1 MESELK
7 KEENKEAESVYS
19 RRGIWIGSILV
30 VLAMGIIL
38 WFWRQEQNR
47 TVVLNNGS
55 VLRYMEALP
64 SGVNY
69 STEKEWYRLARRY
82 LPTRFIRWLPPAE
95 TVYNSENEGIAIFFR
110 HTKASAQEKH
120 WRNKFPS
127 RREVMDDKGFVY
139 RIQRRMGSTR
149 ISGDG
154 TEWITEIH
162 LPRFPRRQSQ
172 FPLYFYDDEDRQMS
186 RIMIE
191 NPLPK
196 EFPFPEWMADV
207 LPSTNVVNGV
217 QIVLRDFC
225 SAGEPQIDISRVD
238 GKPTPLRLRRWEFM
252 DPTGN
257 KTDGGKPELLSPHE
271 PVWRLAMELYQS
283 RDDEFASW
291 QRGRFENL
299 SVPGVGE
306 VIPHKKSIEVD
317 GVSFRLLLL
326 SGPGNTQ
333 VITTVTNGV
342 QFYADKLTRP
352 VGDYAKYG
360 SGPTIGWTATYSRY
374 SWKSN
379 YHFAIIDTL
388 NPGEN
393 VELFYRA
400 TDQDGRE
407 LDMES
412 SDWFDDDIK
421 DPLESYFQRRYTR
434 GLKLDDGVKSLNVE
448 CMVNR
453 GLSVEFFVRSKD
465 VLKEADIN

>member
-1 MESELK
+1 M
-7 KEENKEAESVYS
+7 YS
-19 RRGIWIGSILV
+19 RRRIWIGSILV
-30 VLAMGIIL
+30 VLAGGIIL
-38 WFWRQEQNR
+38 WLWRQEQNR
-47 TVVLNNGS
+47 TVVLDNGS

-64 SGVNY
+64 AGVNY
-69 STEKEWYRLARRY
+69 STGKEWHRLLRRY
-82 LPTRFIRWLPPAE
+82 LPARFVRWLPPAE
-95 TVYNSENEGIAIFFR
+95 TVHNSEDEGIALFFK
-110 HTKASAQEKH
+110 HTKAAAQEKH
-120 WRNKFPS
+120 WQNKFPS
-127 RREVMDDKGFVY
+127 RSELMDDKGFAY
-139 RIQRRMGSTR
+139 RIQGSRGSTR
-149 ISGDG
+149 ISNDG

-162 LPRFPRRQSQ
+162 LPQFPRRQSQ
-172 FPLYFYDDEDRQMS
+172 FPLYFYDEDRQMS

-196 EFPFPEWMADV
+196 EFPFPEWTADV

-217 QIVLRDFC
+217 QIVLRGFR
-225 SAGEPQIDISRVD
+225 SAGKPQIDIAGVD
-238 GKPTPLRLRRWEFM
+238 GKPTLLRLRHWQFM

-257 KTDGGKPELLSPHE
+257 KTNGGKPELLSPHE

-283 RDDEFASW
+283 RDGQFAVW

-306 VIPHKKSIEVD
+306 VIPHKKSIKVD

-342 QFYADKLTRP
+342 QFHADKLTRP
-352 VGDYAKYG
+352 VGDYVKYV
-360 SGPTIGWTATYSRY
+360 SGPSIGWNATYSRY

-379 YHFAIIDTL
+379 YYFAIIDTL
-388 NPGEN
+388 DPGED

-400 TDQDGRE
+400 TDQDGRA

-412 SDWFDDDIK
+412 SDWFSDDIK

-434 GLKLDDGVKSLNVE
+434 GLKLGDGVKSLNVE
-448 CMVNR
+448 CIVNR

-465 VLKEADIN
+465 VLEKVDIN